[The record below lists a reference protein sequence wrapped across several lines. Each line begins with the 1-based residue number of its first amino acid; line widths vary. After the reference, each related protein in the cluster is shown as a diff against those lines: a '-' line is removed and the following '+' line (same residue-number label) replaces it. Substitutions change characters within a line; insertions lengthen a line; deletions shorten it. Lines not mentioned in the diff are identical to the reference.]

1 MRRVSRVLLVFF
13 ASWIVIAN
21 VAVAQVKIT
30 GGGKYKDRKGIHVRA
45 YSTFPSLVRL
55 AEGTLL
61 CYDMSSRDGGR
72 TWSRYR
78 KFGFP
83 LSDAT
88 RPRRGSIT
96 TLKDGTVLLVGRY
109 THRHERDPN
118 VYVAEIYRSRN
129 HFAGYTG
136 PKRALIHIPNAV
148 AGTDEYGM
156 PVSGPFLE
164 QSIVELP
171 EGDLLACMWGWFE
184 SDRTPSGYPD
194 RWKTFRLKKS
204 RTLLIRSRDR
214 GNTWHYVATVAANP
228 NAGPEGFRLP
238 SLGLLPDGQLL
249 CLMRNGDG
257 GRPLWLSRSRGDYS
271 KWEKPKQIDAP
282 AVHGQLLVLSSG
294 TVLLVYGKP
303 LYVMASHDGGRTWD
317 TKRKM
322 NIGTRTGQAFIGRAA
337 LAEVSPGK
345 VVCVYND
352 VLDLHARMLTV
363 IESKKSP

>member
-1 MRRVSRVLLVFF
+1 MRGITFALLVG
-13 ASWIVIAN
+13 AVWLAVPE
-21 VAVAQVKIT
+21 VAAAQVKTT
-30 GGGKYKDRKGIHVRA
+30 GGGDYKDQKGIHVRA

-61 CYDMSSRDGGR
+61 CYDMASRDGGR
-72 TWSRYR
+72 TWSRHR
-78 KFGFP
+78 DFGFP
-83 LSDAT
+83 LSEAT
-88 RPRRGSIT
+88 RPGRGSIT

-109 THRHERDPN
+109 TQRHERDPD

-129 HFAGYTG
+129 QFAGYTG
-136 PKRALIHIPNAV
+136 PKRALIHIPNVA

-164 QSIVELP
+164 QTIIECP
-171 EGDLLACMWGWFE
+171 NGDLLACMWGWFE
-184 SDRTPSGYPD
+184 GDQTPSDYPD
-194 RWKTFRLKKS
+194 RWEKWQLKKS

-214 GNTWHYVATVAANP
+214 GDTWHYVATIAADP
-228 NAGPEGFRLP
+228 DAGPEGFRLP

-257 GRPLWLSRSRGDYS
+257 AMPLWLSRSRGDYVR
-271 KWEKPKQIDAP
+271 WEKPQTIDAP
-282 AVHGQLLVLSSG
+282 AVHGQLLVLSDG

-303 LYVMASHDGGRTWD
+303 LYVMASSDGGRSWD
-317 TKRKM
+317 TKHKM
-322 NIGTRTGQAFIGRAA
+322 NIGTRTGQAFIGRAS

-352 VLDLHARMLTV
+352 VLDLHARVLTV
-363 IESKKSP
+363 ITSE

>member
-1 MRRVSRVLLVFF
+1 MRRMTFALL
-13 ASWIVIAN
+13 IG
-21 VAVAQVKIT
+21 AVWLAVPNMAAAQLKIT
-30 GGGKYKDRKGIHVRA
+30 GGGEYKDQKGIHVRA

-61 CYDMSSRDGGR
+61 CYDMASKDGGQ
-72 TWSRYR
+72 TWRR
-78 KFGFP
+78 HREFGFP

-88 RPRRGSIT
+88 RRRRGSIT
-96 TLKDGTVLLVGRY
+96 TLTDGTVLVVGRY

-118 VYVAEIYRSRN
+118 VYVAEVYRSRN

-136 PKRALIHIPNAV
+136 PKRALIHIPQVA

-164 QSIVELP
+164 QTIIELP
-171 EGDLLACMWGWFE
+171 NGDLVACMWGWFE
-184 SDRTPSGYPD
+184 GDQTPSGYPD
-194 RWKTFRLKKS
+194 RWEKWQLKKC
-204 RTLLIRSRDR
+204 RTLLIRSQDR
-214 GNTWHYVATVAANP
+214 GDTWHYVATIAADP
-228 NAGPEGFRLP
+228 DPGLEGFRLP
-238 SLGLLPDGQLL
+238 SLGLLPNGQLL

-257 GRPLWLSRSRGDYS
+257 DTPLWLSRSGGDYS
-271 KWEKPKQIDAP
+271 QWEQPRQLAAG
-282 AVHGQLLVLSSG
+282 AVHGQLLVLSDG

-303 LYVMASHDGGRTWD
+303 LYVMASNDGGKTWD
-317 TKRKM
+317 TKHQM

-352 VLDLHARMLTV
+352 VLDLHARVLTV
-363 IESKKSP
+363 TKSE